1 MKSYAIKVYGCQM
14 NVYDADRL
22 RTAMAKEGFCEVSVE
37 DKPDLV
43 MFVTCSIREKAEQKV
58 WSEIGRLDARWRGK
72 GKPLVAVVGCMA
84 QRLGSKFMDRF
95 KSVYLVAGPRNLGR
109 VPSEISRILKDK
121 ERVLIL
127 DDPKE
132 LADLDCPPLRREN
145 PWRAYITIAHG
156 CDNFCTYCIVPYTR
170 GRFRSRA
177 PEEIFKEI
185 DLLVSDGVRE
195 IILLGQN
202 VNSYGTDFK
211 DGYRFSNL
219 LKDVASDKRVDL
231 VRFLTSHPKDFTE
244 DIIDVMAENP
254 KICPAINLP
263 IQSGSDRILSLMNRG
278 YNVEQYAKIIEAI
291 RSKLEDVAITSD
303 LIVGFPGETE
313 EDFQASLDALRRFR
327 FDLVHTAAYSPRE
340 GTIGAKM
347 KDQLS
352 EEEKYKRLNIVNELQ
367 NQISYEINLSLKGK
381 RYRVLLDGLPPK
393 GEGLLQGRTPTDK
406 VVLVKGTPE
415 LLGNFVEVTITGAEH
430 WCLRGRL
437 EKILN

>member
-14 NVYDADRL
+14 NVYDAERL

-72 GKPLVAVVGCMA
+72 GKPLIAVVGCMA

-95 KSVYLVAGPRNLGR
+95 KSVCLVAGPRNLGR

-132 LADLDCPPLRREN
+132 LADLDCPPLRQEN

-352 EEEKYKRLNIVNELQ
+352 EEEKYKRLNMANELQ

-381 RYRVLLDGLPPK
+381 RYRVLLDSLPPK
-393 GEGLLQGRTPTDK
+393 GRDFYKAVHLQIRW
-406 VVLVKGTPE
+406 
-415 LLGNFVEVTITGAEH
+415 F
-430 WCLRGRL
+430 
-437 EKILN
+437 